1 MATVLSVSA
10 GIRQL
15 SERTIC
21 SRWNFLHF
29 QLVRAGIALAV
40 SICCLQKRLAKMVLK
55 IDRSIDGKYVVLR
68 LSGRMQSE
76 HLEQLKAEM
85 EEVEGVV
92 LDLEDARL
100 VDREAVR
107 FLSECEA
114 NGAELKNCS
123 PYIREW
129 IAKEKNSR
137 EPK

>member
-1 MATVLSVSA
+1 
-10 GIRQL
+10 
-15 SERTIC
+15 
-21 SRWNFLHF
+21 
-29 QLVRAGIALAV
+29 
-40 SICCLQKRLAKMVLK
+40 MVLK

-92 LDLEDARL
+92 LDLEDVRL

-129 IAKEKNSR
+129 IAKEKNTR